1 MHDQN
6 QPRFLFLLRKTPTID
21 GQPSGLQCMGAVDA
35 IEFAPFEFA
44 APSCFARGHCCL
56 SFPAALLWAVIGL
69 LLTIGG
75 TLLEASIVAPPWIW
89 SPGGLQVYPL
99 GVTFQVGAVLFAA
112 CVGGQTAGAL
122 SQIAYLT
129 LGLSGLQIFTLGGG
143 LGYLQQPTL
152 GYLIGFVPGAW
163 CCGWLAT
170 RREPQLE
177 LLAFSSL
184 VGLAVIHSLGLI
196 YLLLYGLILGGINL
210 PELIWR
216 YSILPLPAHG
226 AIACAASVCA
236 FALRR
241 LLFY

>member
-1 MHDQN
+1 M
-6 QPRFLFLLRKTPTID
+6 
-21 GQPSGLQCMGAVDA
+21 
-35 IEFAPFEFA
+35 
-44 APSCFARGHCCL
+44 

-89 SPGGLQVYPL
+89 SPGGLQIYPL

-129 LGLSGLQIFTLGGG
+129 LGFSGLQIFTLGGG

-163 CCGWLAT
+163 YCGWLAT

-184 VGLAVIHSLGLI
+184 VGLAIIHSLGLL
-196 YLLLYGLILGGINL
+196 YLLLYSLILGGINL

-216 YSILPLPAHG
+216 YSIVPLPAHG